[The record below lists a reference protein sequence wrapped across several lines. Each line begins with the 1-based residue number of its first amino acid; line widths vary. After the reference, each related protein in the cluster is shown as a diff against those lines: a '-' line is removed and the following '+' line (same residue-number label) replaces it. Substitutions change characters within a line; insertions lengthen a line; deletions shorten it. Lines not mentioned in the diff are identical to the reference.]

1 MASAAS
7 RLRITKGETTEETK
21 KNGDTGTRARLFS
34 RAARVVGVR
43 GDQPGTATKGG
54 STKPADAGKKG
65 TLGRV
70 RRSGTPSD
78 TAGPSGTA
86 KSADARK
93 TGFLGRLR
101 GSGTAGGAAAP
112 GGTAEPADAGR
123 TGFLGRLR
131 GFGAAGGTATARR
144 AGGTAEPAAGK
155 TRIGRKGAAGE
166 ADTSAARTGTER
178 RPLPLPLRLL
188 AMACAFAAMVAFA
201 VVLADLTLD
210 PSPASV
216 SIAHTNLHP
225 GATLKLYLDQ
235 PGFRDA
241 VKQIGGN
248 ILLGAPFGIL
258 VPVLAPGARGVLRVL
273 LLTAIVMLLVEMAQG
288 ALVTGRAFDVDDVI
302 LNTTGALVGWLLL
315 GRRLGRAVHA
325 RKRKA

>member
-7 RLRITKGETTEETK
+7 RLRTAKGDPKEETEK
-21 KNGDTGTRARLFS
+21 GKGPGRSAGLFS
-34 RAARVVGVR
+34 RAARLVGVR
-43 GDQPGTATKGG
+43 RTAAGATTEKGGTA
-54 STKPADAGKKG
+54 KPTGTGKKG
-65 TLGRV
+65 AGGKQ
-70 RRSGTPSD
+70 GT
-78 TAGPSGTA
+78 TGP
-86 KSADARK
+86 K
-93 TGFLGRLR
+93 
-101 GSGTAGGAAAP
+101 GAAAK
-112 GGTAEPADAGR
+112 T
-123 TGFLGRLR
+123 R
-131 GFGAAGGTATARR
+131 GFGRKPAPGKSPGKASAKASSAKANAA
-144 AGGTAEPAAGK
+144 
-155 TRIGRKGAAGE
+155 
-166 ADTSAARTGTER
+166 ER
-178 RPLPLPLRLL
+178 RPLPVPLRLL
-188 AMACAFAAMVAFA
+188 AMTCAFAAMVAFA
-201 VVLADLTLD
+201 VVLARLTLD

-225 GATLKLYLDQ
+225 GATLRIYLDQ
-235 PGFRDA
+235 PAFRDA

-248 ILLGAPFGIL
+248 VLLGVPFGIL